1 MEALLRLPQRGCR
14 CLQMRPS
21 YSNADVVAFINETI
35 TTSTMAPIE
44 TSLWGLGFQIG
55 ISNRVLEAIHEDN
68 TGISR

>member
-1 MEALLRLPQRGCR
+1 MSLP
-14 CLQMRPS
+14 LQMRPS

-44 TSLWGLGFQIG
+44 TGLWGLGFQIG